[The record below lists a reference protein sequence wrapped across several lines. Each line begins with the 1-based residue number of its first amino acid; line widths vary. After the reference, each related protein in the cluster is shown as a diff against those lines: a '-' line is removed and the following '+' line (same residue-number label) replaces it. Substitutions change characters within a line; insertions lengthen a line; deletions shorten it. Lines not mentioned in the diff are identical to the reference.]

1 MNNEPL
7 TPQSLQTPDQPTEEN
22 SLQPQVGAGSVL
34 DRTPLTTEENA
45 EEAVVVHAPHRG
57 SWRRLLG
64 IALLVL
70 GVALGAFFFFT
81 SSKGKTADK
90 ADGSVSSRIK
100 SQTVPLATLSKQ
112 LANAAAPSAS
122 TFTVNG
128 QVVVGNSLVLQPTA
142 QPTNAIAGQ
151 IYYDQGGNTI
161 AFFNGSQF
169 LNLLGSTTNQLI
181 TNNVVTTDSSVTNIT
196 NIFGGA
202 TGGIDGDGTPGTIAM
217 FSAAKTL
224 TGSMINQSGTILN
237 IGSTGVA
244 TNSVNIESGSA
255 GTLQIGNSATNHTIQ
270 IGTGAGVQ
278 TTSVGSGTSTSAT
291 TIQAGTGG
299 LALATGSGA
308 GLTGS
313 ISITTGNSSTTAS
326 GNITIDTGTGIID
339 GLVIEDKTFETG
351 LDNMNAWFGNTVA
364 QSTAQA
370 HSGTHSLA
378 ETSNAVNWG
387 VIETLPGV
395 SVTAGHQYLFSM
407 WVRAATTPRTI
418 TARAVWNGTSGSVT
432 LSPVLDSTTGWT
444 EMTGLGV
451 APGGATS
458 VYWES
463 QSTGVNG
470 ETHYYDDMTV
480 TDLSSSSA
488 ASSISVGS
496 ANAKIVTIGN
506 INQIGATSILGGS
519 GINLNSGAGNLSL
532 NGGVVSI
539 TGSAPSS
546 IGTSAGALTISS
558 AESASWGIATAVSGV
573 GGDLTVHAGRGG
585 TDNNNNG
592 GNLIL
597 QGGGPNGT
605 GLGGSVIIK
614 PPVESTT
621 AFELQK
627 STGTPL
633 LIADTTNMVLTVQ
646 GTDIAFSSLALTD
659 AHFKSMQTTPPT
671 IATPTNCGT
680 TPSAAVAAGST
691 DTAGSFTITTGTGG
705 TSSTCDA
712 VLTFHKAYGAAPK
725 SIIVVGKAD
734 AASAARQIYV
744 STANATTFTV
754 SFGVS
759 AGGANSTTYSYNYW
773 VVE

>member
-1 MNNEPL
+1 M
-7 TPQSLQTPDQPTEEN
+7 
-22 SLQPQVGAGSVL
+22 QPQVGTGSVL
-34 DRTPLTTEENA
+34 DRAPLTTEENTD
-45 EEAVVVHAPHRG
+45 EAVVVHAPNRH
-57 SWRRLLG
+57 SWRRILG
-64 IALLVL
+64 IALLLAGLAV
-70 GVALGAFFFFT
+70 GAFFFFMT
-81 SSKGKTADK
+81 NKNKTTDK
-90 ADGSVSSRIK
+90 ADTSVSSRIK
-100 SQTVPLATLSKQ
+100 SQTVPLAALSNR

-142 QPTNAIAGQ
+142 QPTTGIAGQ
-151 IYYDQGGNTI
+151 IYYDQGGNTL

-181 TNNVVTTDSSVTNIT
+181 TNNVVTTDSSITNIT
-196 NIFGGA
+196 NVFGGA
-202 TGGIDGDGTPGTIAM
+202 TGGIDGEGTPGTIAM
-217 FSAAKTL
+217 FSGTKTL
-224 TGSMINQSGTILN
+224 TGSMINQSGTTLN

-244 TNSVNIESGSA
+244 TNSVNVESGSA
-255 GTLQIGNSATNHTIQ
+255 GTLQIGNAATSHTIQ

-278 TTSVGSGTSTSAT
+278 NTTVGSTSSSSAT
-291 TIQAGTGG
+291 TVQGGTGG
-299 LALATGSGA
+299 LALATGSGS
-308 GLTGS
+308 GVTGA
-313 ISITTGNSSTTAS
+313 ITITTGNSSTTAS

-370 HSGTHSLA
+370 HTGTHSLA

-395 SVTAGHQYLFSM
+395 SVTAGHQYLFSL

-432 LSPVLDSTTGWT
+432 LSPVVDSTTGWT

-463 QSTGVNG
+463 QSIGVNG

-480 TDLSSSSA
+480 TDLSSASA
-488 ASSISVGS
+488 ASSITIGS
-496 ANAKIVTIGN
+496 ANAKMITLGN
-506 INQIGATSILGGS
+506 INQIGATSIFGGS
-519 GINLNSGAGNLSL
+519 GINLNSGAGGLTL
-532 NGGVVSI
+532 NGGVVSVV
-539 TGSAPSS
+539 GSAPSS
-546 IGTSAGALTISS
+546 ISTTAGALTISS
-558 AESASWGIATAVSGV
+558 AESASWGIATANAGV
-573 GGDLTVHAGRGG
+573 GGDLTVHGGRGG
-585 TDNNNNG
+585 TDSNNNG

-597 QGGGPNGT
+597 QGGAPNGT
-605 GLGGSVIIK
+605 GLAGSVIIK
-614 PPVESTT
+614 PPADNAT
-621 AFELQK
+621 AFQLQS
-627 STGTPL
+627 STGVPL
-633 LIADTTNMVLTVQ
+633 LVADTTNMVLTVQ
-646 GTDIAFSSLALTD
+646 GTDITFSSLAITN
-659 AHFKSMQTTPPT
+659 AHLKSTQTTPPT
-671 IATPTNCGT
+671 VATPANCGT
-680 TPSAAVAAGST
+680 TPTAVVAAGSS

-705 TSSTCDA
+705 TSSTCDT

-725 SIIVVGKAD
+725 SIIVVGRAD
-734 AASAARQIYV
+734 AASAGRQIYV
-744 STANATTFTV
+744 SAANATTFTV